1 MEQNQFEKE
10 VIELNRQITDCIVEH
25 MRERSEKFN
34 IPPFQLHVLLYLSEH
49 EYSVSELG
57 KQLHMAKSNMS
68 TLLKS
73 MEKDGLL
80 SRIRDVNDER
90 ITKVTLSEKGK
101 QIVDEYNHTEF
112 EDSFAKNMPSLE
124 DQEIIILGLS
134 KLLEVLK
141 KGSN

>member
-1 MEQNQFEKE
+1 MKQNQFEKD

-25 MRERSEKFN
+25 MRERSDKFN

-57 KQLHMAKSNMS
+57 KQMHMAKSNMS

-73 MEKDGLL
+73 MEKDELL
-80 SRIRDVNDER
+80 TRIRDVNDER
-90 ITKVTLSEKGK
+90 ITKITLSDKGR
-101 QIVDEYNHTEF
+101 QIVDEYNHTNF
-112 EDSFAKNMPSLE
+112 NDSFTNNRPSKE
-124 DQEIIILGLS
+124 DQEIILLGLT

-141 KGSN
+141 KGN